1 MSGAAAEPGHGP
13 RRFGAGEE
21 ARTEAKPRSR
31 GSWRHG
37 AALALSVGAGL
48 NYVLAPRAVALD
60 SVPELRL
67 EAFIASEGLLPR

>member
-1 MSGAAAEPGHGP
+1 MDRGGLGQGRRSGPK
-13 RRFGAGEE
+13 RS
-21 ARTEAKPRSR
+21 PRSG

-48 NYVLAPRAVALD
+48 NYVLAPRAVGLD

-67 EAFIASEGLLPR
+67 EAFIPSEGLLPR